1 MESISWTNKWALMGI
16 VMVAI
21 VVIQELPNY
30 TIAVL
35 PSIRISPFSQNYYV
49 GWSTGNSAIFN
60 RGYNINLTLDKFSG
74 TIAILLPTILYSFIV
89 LIIVILSSCY
99 VHICG
104 HHLFS

>member
-1 MESISWTNKWALMGI
+1 MGF
-16 VMVAI
+16 VMVAV

-74 TIAILLPTILYSFIV
+74 TIAFLLPTILYSFIV
-89 LIIVILSSCY
+89 LITVILSSRFGY
-99 VHICG
+99 VQIYG
-104 HHLFS
+104 HH